1 MRAHGMVRAMES
13 EAALVGRWRSL
24 LATYNTIAC
33 DLDRRLQ
40 EDHGLSMSEFET
52 LDRLMIEA
60 DCEKRR
66 MQEIAA
72 DMYLSQ
78 SALSRAVARLEKH
91 GLVQRVLCEAD
102 RRGIFVELTEAGRRR
117 HAEARRT
124 HLAILARHLTL
135 TPAPIP

>member
-1 MRAHGMVRAMES
+1 MES
-13 EAALVGRWRSL
+13 EAALLGRWRSL
-24 LATYNTIAC
+24 LTSYNTIAC

-52 LDRLMIEA
+52 LDRLAEA

-66 MQEIAA
+66 VQEIAA

-78 SALSRAVARLEKH
+78 SALSRTVARLEKH
-91 GLVQRVLCEAD
+91 GLVQRGLCEAD
-102 RRGIFVELTEAGRRR
+102 RRGVFVELTEAGRRR

-124 HLAILARHLTL
+124 RLTILAQHLV
-135 TPAPIP
+135 PAPQPIP